1 MRDLSGRSLHCH
13 MDLANG
19 ILISEK
25 ILRHIKKSR
34 SKQIRFWTSRMNE
47 SEKEMDKFKK
57 HFGKKENL

>member
-1 MRDLSGRSLHCH
+1 MRDLSGRSTHCH

-25 ILRHIKKSR
+25 ILRHIKSR

-47 SEKEMDKFKK
+47 SEKERDKFEK
-57 HFGKKENL
+57 HFGKKENW